1 MSDDRTVPVQARL
14 RSREISVGEL
24 AQLTGARPSAIRY
37 YETCGLLPVPA
48 RRSGRRRY
56 DQAAVERMKA
66 ILNARRLGFSIAE
79 LKKLASKS
87 TDDWQR
93 EAQSKA
99 LSLRERIVKLSAD
112 AEQLDELSGCD
123 CQSGGS
129 CRL

>member
-1 MSDDRTVPVQARL
+1 M
-14 RSREISVGEL
+14 SVGEL

-37 YETCGLLPVPA
+37 YETCGLLPAPA

-66 ILNARRLGFSIAE
+66 ILNARQLGFSIAE
-79 LKKLASKS
+79 LKKLAS
-87 TDDWQR
+87 TGADVWQR

-99 LSLRERIVKLSAD
+99 LSLRALIVKLSAD

-123 CQSGGS
+123 CQSGGI